1 MKTSESIKAI
11 APALLKAQME
21 IGAAKKE
28 AENPFYHSTYADL
41 GEVMRVCKKP
51 CNDNGI
57 TILQPQDA
65 DENGN
70 YVETVLLHES
80 GEFISSR
87 MKVAVKADHDPQALG
102 SAISYAKR
110 YSLQAMLF
118 IPSEDDDGEKAT
130 THSQQSPQETKKTTT
145 TTPAETTTTAP
156 VCDVCKTRM
165 VHKSGA
171 KDGKNWSGWFC
182 PKSTP
187 ENRHPTIW
195 DKQ

>member
-1 MKTSESIKAI
+1 MRMSESIVKI
-11 APALLKAQME
+11 APALLKAQIE
-21 IGAAKKE
+21 IGSAKKE
-28 AENPFYHSTYADL
+28 SENPFYHSSYADL

-57 TILQPQDA
+57 IILQPEDA

-87 MKVAVKADHDPQALG
+87 MRVAVKAEHDPQALG

-130 THSQQSPQETKKTTT
+130 DHKTVTPEPKSETGL
-145 TTPAETTTTAP
+145 E
-156 VCDVCKTRM
+156 VFCSVCKARM
-165 VHKSGA
+165 VEKSGTK
-171 KDGKNWSGWFC
+171 KDGKKWRGWFC
-182 PKSTP
+182 PNSTN
-187 ENRHPTIW
+187 ENQHPPRWI
-195 DKQ
+195 

>member
-1 MKTSESIKAI
+1 MRTSESIAKI
-11 APALLKAQME
+11 APALLKAQKE

-28 AENPFYHSTYADL
+28 AENPFYHSSYADL

-57 TILQPQDA
+57 TILQPEDA

-80 GEFISSR
+80 GEFIASR
-87 MKVAVKADHDPQALG
+87 MRVAVKSDNDPQALG

-130 THSQQSPQETKKTTT
+130 SHNRPDPGEPIREPVPEHRRKDLCAVCGSPTEYKEGTSKAGKAYKGYFCTKDRTH
-145 TTPAETTTTAP
+145 AP
-156 VCDVCKTRM
+156 VWVK
-165 VHKSGA
+165 
-171 KDGKNWSGWFC
+171 
-182 PKSTP
+182 
-187 ENRHPTIW
+187 
-195 DKQ
+195 

>member
-1 MKTSESIKAI
+1 MKTSESIKQI
-11 APALLKAQME
+11 APALLKAQKE
-21 IGAAKKE
+21 IGSAKKE

-57 TILQPQDA
+57 TILQPEDA

-87 MKVAVKADHDPQALG
+87 MRVAVKADHDPQALG
-102 SAISYAKR
+102 SAITYAKR
-110 YSLQAMLF
+110 YTLQAMLF

-130 THSQQSPQETKKTTT
+130 DHKPQEKTSLEVFC
-145 TTPAETTTTAP
+145 ARCNA
-156 VCDVCKTRM
+156 KM
-165 VHKSGA
+165 VEKSGID
-171 KDGKNWSGWFC
+171 KNGKEWHGYFC
-182 PKSTP
+182 PNSTKEDQHTP
-187 ENRHPTIW
+187 RWI
-195 DKQ
+195 